1 MEVSSL
7 TGTLYFFLIP
17 FSDKP
22 YSHLKP
28 GQKSLDRDYYAKA
41 TTEQPDGKVVLQNFG
56 RFDSVYNQNIA
67 TTVKPGDYQVPS
79 KNANTMSKEEL
90 G

>member
-1 MEVSSL
+1 M
-7 TGTLYFFLIP
+7 GTLSLIKV

-28 GQKSLDRDYYAKA
+28 GQETLERDYYAKA
-41 TTEQPDGKVVLQNFG
+41 THEQPNGKVSLQNFG

-67 TTVKPGDYQVPS
+67 QTVKIGDYQVPN
-79 KNANTMSKEEL
+79 KNANTMSKKH
-90 G
+90 